1 MRNQAEIKKH
11 LLKLR
16 FTDGITLVQIA
27 KDSGCQVAQVIA
39 AMKLEASEL
48 IQRRLDAY
56 LDAPK
61 LHRVTKETRLL
72 ARIEN
77 FTRELGRWKLRT
89 IPMRDVYLM
98 SPDQQRRLH
107 RAMQWRLKKHLREY
121 VKAKKGFEPRF
132 PDANSYWRC
141 KAQVASKFGLVAPE

>member
-1 MRNQAEIKKH
+1 LRNQAEIKKH
-11 LLKLR
+11 LIKLR
-16 FTDGITLVQIA
+16 FTDGISLVQIA

-48 IQRRLDAY
+48 ILRRLDAY

-61 LHRVTKETRLL
+61 LHHATKETRLL
-72 ARIEN
+72 GKIEN
-77 FTRELGRWKLRT
+77 MSREIGRWKLRT
-89 IPMRDVYLM
+89 IPMRDVRLM
-98 SPDQQRRLH
+98 STDQQQRLF
-107 RAMQWRLKKHLREY
+107 RAMNWRLKKHLREY

-141 KAQVASKFGLVAPE
+141 KAQVAAKFGLVAPD